1 MSSKQKYCLFPKPQ
15 FNHLLFLFY
24 FISAMVKVNL
34 FKGTKYINNIS
45 VPFFKLFVCNIG
57 DLLSIIPYLILKKK
71 VKSNNIS
78 KSINNDNDNN
88 NKENSDLI
96 YNDYKIVQ
104 FTKKKKSLILNLF
117 IISILDFLAQTSTV
131 IFYLID
137 GDLVTE
143 IKSANLNSVLTFN
156 IIFLF
161 LFSKFILNKA
171 FYSHHYFS
179 FIIFI
184 ICLIVMAVIDFMGI
198 QSNVLDYI
206 LYFVI
211 RVFLVLL
218 YAIVNN
224 LIKIMFLKYYYINK
238 SCYSIHFFNYFFVSF
253 IFC

>member
-71 VKSNNIS
+71 VRSNNIS

-179 FIIFI
+179 FVIFI
-184 ICLIVMAVIDFMGI
+184 IYLIVMAEIDFLGI
-198 QSNVLDYI
+198 
-206 LYFVI
+206 
-211 RVFLVLL
+211 
-218 YAIVNN
+218 
-224 LIKIMFLKYYYINK
+224 
-238 SCYSIHFFNYFFVSF
+238 
-253 IFC
+253 